1 MTNQDII
8 QELGEQI
15 DFETQRVA
23 QEGYRESWGK
33 DYTEGYING
42 LEQAR
47 FVLVRLEQAKT
58 A

>member
-23 QEGYRESWGK
+23 QEGYRDNWGK
-33 DYTEGYING
+33 EYTEGYIDG
-42 LEQAR
+42 LTRA
-47 FVLVRLEQAKT
+47 LESLIEGAEIS
-58 A
+58 